1 VPLVAA
7 RDSALVVVEEGA
19 DRNGGTDER
28 ILRRLAPGTPTVA
41 KTTFALTGSAEAVER
56 IAATAHG
63 TLVVIG
69 FETDTCVAQSGVVL
83 RDLGYRVVFPRD
95 ATYSTNDVEHER
107 GLDRLRDAGAE
118 IHSCK
123 GVTFEWLEHVPV
135 AMDVFPRAR
144 QDFDVLPWR
153 L

>member
-1 VPLVAA
+1 M
-7 RDSALVVVEEGA
+7 G
-19 DRNGGTDER
+19 ER
-28 ILRRLAPGTPTVA
+28 
-41 KTTFALTGSAEAVER
+41 AEAIASATVER
-56 IAATAHG
+56 IAATGRG
-63 TLVVIG
+63 TLVVTG
-69 FETDTCVAQSGVVL
+69 FETDTCLAQSGVVL
-83 RDLGYRVVFPRD
+83 RDLGYRVVVPRD

-107 GLDRLRDAGAE
+107 GLDRRRVAGAE

-144 QDFDVLPWR
+144 QDFDVLPGR